1 MLDPAPPFIDPVLFG
16 VMVDASPDLFYF
28 KDADLIYRYVNQAFC
43 RLFDV
48 SSQHI
53 LGHTDFDVFP
63 ANNAERHRIAD
74 QTVLAT
80 GRSQSFEYK
89 VDRNDRSVWLQVIK
103 TPVLDEIGRV
113 AGVFCVARNITDHKE
128 AAVENS
134 HILDLLE
141 RDVAAQAEDLRLAN
155 QELRHQVEERRK
167 AESALEESHR
177 SLNGIFV
184 NSPIGIAFV
193 AERVMRRANPRFH
206 ELFALPQG
214 AAIGL
219 STSVCY
225 PSRAAFEEFGQR
237 FYPVLGRGERVDT
250 VQVMRRSNGTDFMC
264 RIIGQVINADR
275 PQQGSIWLFEDVT
288 DRLLAEE
295 ATLAAERLK
304 REFMDNMSHEIRT
317 PLNGILGMAEL
328 LKSTPLD
335 EQQQELVETLEE
347 SGRNLASLLESVLD
361 FARLDSGDVV
371 TRPEL
376 FSLRNL
382 IQGAVAS
389 FGAAA
394 LQKGIPLVWS
404 VESQVPDLLF
414 GDGGGLRRI
423 LAALLSN
430 AVKFTAEG
438 LIEVAATVSAI
449 APPDLSLPARP
460 GSVLVTL
467 VVRDTGIGLSPGE
480 LETIFQP
487 FRQVDG
493 SKTRRFGGAG
503 LGLAIAGK
511 LANAMG
517 GSLTVES
524 QPGQGSA
531 FRYVAPFDL
540 PPPQGGDPS

>member
-1 MLDPAPPFIDPVLFG
+1 MLEPAPPFIDPVLFG
-16 VMVDASPDLFYF
+16 SMVDASPDLFFF

-48 SSQHI
+48 SPQSI
-53 LGHTDFDVFP
+53 LGQTDFDIFP
-63 ANNAERHRIAD
+63 AQNAARHRVAD

-89 VDRNDRSVWLQVIK
+89 VDHNDRSVWLQVLK
-103 TPVLDEIGRV
+103 TPVLDERGQV
-113 AGVFCVARNITDHKE
+113 SGVFCVARNITVHKQ
-128 AAVENS
+128 ADVENS
-134 HILDLLE
+134 QALAMLA
-141 RDVAAQAEDLRLAN
+141 RDAADRAEDLRQAN
-155 QELRHQVEERRK
+155 QELRHQVEERLK
-167 AESALEESHR
+167 VEKALEDSHR
-177 SLNGIFV
+177 SLNGIFE

-193 AERVMRRANPRFH
+193 ADRVMRRANPRFH

-214 AAIGL
+214 TAAGL
-219 STSVCY
+219 STAACY
-225 PSRAAFEEFGQR
+225 PSREAFEEFGQR
-237 FYPVLGRGERVDT
+237 YYPVLGRGERVDT

-264 RIIGQVINADR
+264 RIIGQVINAEA

-288 DRLLAEE
+288 DQLLAEE
-295 ATLAAERLK
+295 AILAGERLK
-304 REFMDNMSHEIRT
+304 REFLNNMSHEIRT

-328 LKSTPLD
+328 LKTTALD
-335 EQQQELVETLEE
+335 AQQQELVATLEE

-361 FARLDSGDVV
+361 FARLDSGDVE

-394 LQKGIPLVWS
+394 LQKGIPLVCD
-404 VESQVPDLLF
+404 VKSQAPDLLF

-430 AVKFTAEG
+430 AVKFTTAG
-438 LIEVAATVSAI
+438 SIEVSATVSPASPSDPSTP
-449 APPDLSLPARP
+449 APPETA
-460 GSVLVTL
+460 LVTL

-480 LETIFQP
+480 LETIFKP
-487 FRQVDG
+487 FRQDDG

-511 LANAMG
+511 LATAMG

-524 QPGQGSA
+524 VPGQGSA
-531 FRYVAPFDL
+531 FRYVAPFALSPAD
-540 PPPQGGDPS
+540 GDEPA